1 MPDDLCQ
8 TDRDRD
14 PYAWAVAQAALI
26 AKGDAAIQRLD
37 LAGLK
42 RLLEE
47 VAEDILSTLR
57 SQLVNLMAH
66 AAKVAHSTNPAVIG
80 HWRTECA
87 EFHDRIIDVYRPSMR
102 RKLDLEALWR
112 RARRKVLA
120 SFADYGE
127 PSPVLPA
134 KCPFSLD
141 ELIDED
147 LDVEHLA
154 ASLRAAGKI

>member
-1 MPDDLCQ
+1 MPDDLRQ
-8 TDRDRD
+8 VDRDQD

-26 AKGDAAIQRLD
+26 AKGDAALAKLD
-37 LAGLK
+37 FAGLK

-47 VAEDILSTLR
+47 VAEDMLSTLR

-66 AAKVAHSTNPAVIG
+66 AAKVAHSANPGIIG

-87 EFHDRIIDVYRPSMR
+87 EFHDRIVDAYRPSMR

-120 SFADYGE
+120 SFADHGE
-127 PSPVLPA
+127 PPPVLPA
-134 KCPFSLD
+134 KCPFRLD
-141 ELIDED
+141 ELIDDE
-147 LDVEHLA
+147 LDVETLVA
-154 ASLRAAGKI
+154 TLRKRGEP